1 MTVTTTTLTNVALAI
16 YISKDG
22 EIIGSESI
30 NGDKEVANNT
40 LYDPPRRGEE
50 TEILQV
56 EVRVETRLA
65 GSTGCCGNVLKMMAR
80 RICYDKMGR
89 PYVCF

>member
-1 MTVTTTTLTNVALAI
+1 MTVTTTTLSNVALAI
-16 YISKDG
+16 YISKEG

-30 NGDKEVANNT
+30 NGSREVANNT
-40 LYDPPRRGEE
+40 LWDAPRRGEE

-56 EVRVETRLA
+56 EVRVETLQV
-65 GSTGCCGNVLKMMAR
+65 GNNGCCGNALRMMAR
-80 RICYDKMGR
+80 RICYDRMGR